1 MIAAALL
8 LAASAPVA
16 PPVAL
21 QDEIV
26 VTAKVNRIRM
36 TLGRTPEGKAF
47 CRLDQ
52 SSGDRAIDDA
62 TCREAAKCVKKKPM
76 TGAQMDACLAKRKRA
91 IIRQWSKKASA

>member
-1 MIAAALL
+1 MITAALL
-8 LAASAPVA
+8 LAATTPVA

-21 QDEIV
+21 EDEIV

-36 TLGRTPEGKAF
+36 TLGRNAQGEAF
-47 CRLDQ
+47 CRLER
-52 SSGDRAIDDA
+52 SSGDPAIDDA